1 MVIKQDDRFK
11 TELKGIFDYIAKDSR
26 QRAVKFKSDLFTK
39 IDNLKDNPKEYRAS
53 YYIDNPNARDLIFK
67 GYTIPYLVDD
77 EVIIILGIFN
87 LIYGSKNNKRTT
99 MQTITIHTNADKS
112 IIEAIK
118 TLILASD
125 KEAIINEFKSDYKLS
140 KDDTQD
146 FLNTYELYKKNKLD
160 FMSSDEF
167 KNDLLANGYKW
178 K

>member
-77 EVIIILGIFN
+77 EVIIILGIFKSN
-87 LIYGSKNNKRTT
+87 L
-99 MQTITIHTNADKS
+99 
-112 IIEAIK
+112 
-118 TLILASD
+118 
-125 KEAIINEFKSDYKLS
+125 
-140 KDDTQD
+140 
-146 FLNTYELYKKNKLD
+146 
-160 FMSSDEF
+160 
-167 KNDLLANGYKW
+167 W